1 MERQIRATKREI
13 EAIKSI
19 GGDAQ
24 DLQNKLRGQM
34 ADYKSFSKAAG
45 LKERDNRLRVESG
58 TSNLRKTKTIKWIE
72 EQYKGYTASIPKSWE
87 KTQFIG
93 KETLLGANPKFV
105 AVPKPYDK
113 QEIKYNTNCVNSTIS
128 YEMRCRGYNVVAG
141 KSNSLLR
148 DDPTLAWEDIKPI
161 TFDKVAFNEIE
172 QQMKEWENG
181 ARACVCFKN
190 LRNNRGHAIVAENVD
205 GKIEFL
211 DVQKGKYYNKKEA
224 KILGYNDTLFFRI
237 DNAIISTRGVNACE
251 KE

>member
-1 MERQIRATKREI
+1 M
-13 EAIKSI
+13 
-19 GGDAQ
+19 
-24 DLQNKLRGQM
+24 
-34 ADYKSFSKAAG
+34 
-45 LKERDNRLRVESG
+45 
-58 TSNLRKTKTIKWIE
+58 
-72 EQYKGYTASIPKSWE
+72 
-87 KTQFIG
+87 
-93 KETLLGANPKFV
+93 GANPKFV

-172 QQMKEWENG
+172 QQMKEWGNG

-190 LRNNRGHAIVAENVD
+190 LRNNRGHAIVAENVN

-211 DVQKGKYYNKKEA
+211 DVQ
-224 KILGYNDTLFFRI
+224 
-237 DNAIISTRGVNACE
+237 
-251 KE
+251 

>member
-1 MERQIRATKREI
+1 
-13 EAIKSI
+13 
-19 GGDAQ
+19 
-24 DLQNKLRGQM
+24 
-34 ADYKSFSKAAG
+34 

-128 YEMRCRGYNVVAG
+128 YEMRCRWYNVVAG
-141 KSNSLLR
+141 KSNLLLR

-161 TFDKVAFNEIE
+161 TFDKVAFNVIE
-172 QQMKEWENG
+172 QQMKEWGNG

-190 LRNNRGHAIVAENVD
+190 LRNNRGHAIVAENVN

-224 KILGYNDTLFFRI
+224 EILGYNDTLFFRT